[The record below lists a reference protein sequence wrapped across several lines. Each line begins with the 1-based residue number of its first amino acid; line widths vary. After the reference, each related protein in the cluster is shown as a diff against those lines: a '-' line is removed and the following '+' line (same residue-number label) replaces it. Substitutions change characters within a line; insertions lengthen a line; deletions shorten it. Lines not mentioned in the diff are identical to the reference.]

1 MVFFDKI
8 AEKSDLY
15 VINSKRIFVI
25 HKPRVFPLGLAIFTM
40 LFGAGNVVFP
50 LTLGRDVGDKVWF
63 AIAGFFIT
71 AVLVPLLGL
80 ISAMLFEG
88 NYKLFLAEMGKTAGV
103 VVCFICMLLLG
114 PVLAPRCI
122 VLSYSA
128 VSWYLPNCPLVLF
141 SLLTTILIFVLTLR
155 KNSVVGL
162 FGKVLGPLKLVLLFS
177 IIILGLLSPLWLE
190 PSAISSAGVFFK
202 GLKEGY
208 YTLDLLGT
216 IFFASLIYGSIHSQ
230 MKKNSNSDVDGKAIA
245 KIGLKAGLIGGGLLG
260 VVYLG
265 FCFIAAMYGSHVYDV
280 PQEKLLCAL
289 ATLILGHKGG
299 VLANMTVA
307 IACLITAMALTTVF
321 ADYLSTDIFKGKVR
335 YIHALLITVSII
347 FAMANLGFSGL
358 MAVIEPVVVVGYPA
372 LIALALGNTAKKLFG
387 FCWTKPLVYITF
399 AGSVVFYYGNIAL
412 RLFA

>member
-1 MVFFDKI
+1 M
-8 AEKSDLY
+8 L
-15 VINSKRIFVI
+15 R
-25 HKPRVFPLGLAIFTM
+25 KPRVFPLGLAIFTM

-88 NYKLFLAEMGKTAGV
+88 NYKLFLAEMGKTAGW

-114 PVLAPRCI
+114 PVLAPRCV

-128 VSWYLPNCPLVLF
+128 VSWYLPHCPLVLF
-141 SLLTTILIFVLTLR
+141 SLLSAMLIFVLTLR

-162 FGKVLGPLKLVLLFS
+162 FGKVLGPLKLILLFS

-190 PSAISSAGVFFK
+190 ATTYSSAAVFIK

-216 IFFASLIYGSIHSQ
+216 IFFASLIYGAIQSQTKNDPSI
-230 MKKNSNSDVDGKAIA
+230 DGKQIA

-265 FCFIAAMYGSHVYDV
+265 FCFVAAMYGSHVYDV

-321 ADYLSTDIFKGKVR
+321 ADYLSNDIFKGKVR
-335 YIHALLITVSII
+335 YVHALLITVSII

-358 MAVIEPVVVVGYPA
+358 MAVIEPIVVVGYPA

-387 FCWTKPLVYITF
+387 FCWTKPVVYVTF
-399 AGSVVFYYGNIAL
+399 AGSALFYYGNMIL